1 MSQSTVQL
9 PPNLGES
16 RCPCCRCEV
25 PRLVFQER
33 CLRTGL
39 DSVRVVQVLDLV
51 PHPRTARSQSELVS
65 AMRGVSTWWFPIW
78 FASITS
84 AQWVCFRFLAGLTA
98 SYVESN
104 WLLRIRLYFLLIDLQ
119 GRKTI
124 MQSKTTVESLSLW
137 CTIWNISKILER
149 SEPPESFLLWSTG

>member
-1 MSQSTVQL
+1 VQL

-39 DSVRVVQVLDLV
+39 NSVRVVQVLSLV
-51 PHPRTARSQSELVS
+51 PDPRTARSQSD
-65 AMRGVSTWWFPIW
+65 WFRLPYLDDGIDFTVVPDIW
-78 FASITS
+78 FATITS
-84 AQWVCFRFLAGLTA
+84 AQGVCFRFLTGLPK
-98 SYVESN
+98 SYTESN
-104 WLLRIRLYFLLIDLQ
+104 WLLRIRPYFLLIDLR
-119 GRKTI
+119 GRQTI
-124 MQSKTTVESLSLW
+124 MQSKTTLESLSLW
-137 CTIWNISKILER
+137 CTILNISKILER